1 MGTRDKAQ
9 KEERK
14 KPKLSIKEKRVV
26 KEEKKKASTSI
37 VTPKAD

>member
-1 MGTRDKAQ
+1 MGSRDKAQ

-26 KEEKKKASTSI
+26 REEKKKASTGI
-37 VTPKAD
+37 TTPKAE

>member
-1 MGTRDKAQ
+1 MGSRDKAQ

-26 KEEKKKASTSI
+26 REEKKKTSTGITS
-37 VTPKAD
+37 TKAE